1 MGRSGM
7 NAGGGGAGRSAGGS
21 NGNGRSGGAG
31 RSAGGGAAGG
41 RPAGAGRAAGARPA
55 AGRPA
60 GGAGARPAAGRPAG
74 GAGTRPAAGRPAG
87 AHPAPHGPARKR
99 RRPFV
104 RPMPF
109 GLVSRYATDYI
120 VCTAVLAA
128 LERLYQ
134 GYGTV
139 EDEIRCR
146 DFFGRTLLASEYYD
160 CYIWMQEYMRECW

>member
-7 NAGGGGAGRSAGGS
+7 NAGGSGAGRSAGGN
-21 NGNGRSGGAG
+21 NGSGRSGGAG
-31 RSAGGGAAGG
+31 RSAGGAAGG

-74 GAGTRPAAGRPAG
+74 GAGARPAAGRPAG

-146 DFFGRTLLASEYYD
+146 DFFGRTLPASEYYD

>member
-1 MGRSGM
+1 
-7 NAGGGGAGRSAGGS
+7 
-21 NGNGRSGGAG
+21 
-31 RSAGGGAAGG
+31 
-41 RPAGAGRAAGARPA
+41 
-55 AGRPA
+55 
-60 GGAGARPAAGRPAG
+60 
-74 GAGTRPAAGRPAG
+74 
-87 AHPAPHGPARKR
+87 
-99 RRPFV
+99 
-104 RPMPF
+104 MPF